1 MTYLFNTPDHEREML
16 RTIGLE
22 STDELFQEIPAD
34 IRLSRPLALPPP
46 LGEME
51 LERELRALA
60 SRNSGSGSRACF
72 LGGGVYDHFIP
83 AAVDEIAGRGEF
95 YTAYT
100 PYQAEASQGS
110 LQAFFEYQSLVCRLT
125 GMDVCNASLYE
136 GGTAVSEAAF
146 MAMRVTDRHDKVV
159 ILGSVHPEYR
169 HVLATYLSN
178 LKCELVVIPTPE
190 GTADAAKVKT
200 FLDDKTAC
208 LIFQHP
214 NFFGCLEEPDELT
227 KLAHSVGALSV
238 VSFDPISLG
247 LLRRPGDYGADV
259 AVAEGQPL
267 GIPMQY
273 GGPFLGVFTCR
284 GEFLRKMP
292 GRLVGRTTDRSGRT
306 CYTLTIQAREQH
318 IRREKAT
325 SNICTNQGLLALRAT
340 VYLSLVGPR
349 GLREVAELCCRKAHY
364 AADRLDSVAG
374 LPRVFADRPFFKEF
388 VLSCPAGV
396 ERVLSRVRQAGFDFG
411 PVLSRFAATG
421 EPGHNNGI
429 PGNGILVAVT
439 EQRTRQEIDALTAAL
454 AEGRSASVGQTAS
467 ARPRES
473 SASR

>member
-1 MTYLFNTPDHEREML
+1 MTYLFNTPDQQRDML
-16 RTIGLE
+16 QTIGAA
-22 STDELFQEIPAD
+22 SVDELFEQIPPA
-34 IRLSRPLALPPP
+34 IRLNRPLNLAPAA
-46 LGEME
+46 GEME
-51 LERELRALA
+51 LERELRGLA
-60 SRNSGSGSRACF
+60 SRNSGCGSRACF

-110 LQAFFEYQSLVCRLT
+110 LQTFFEYQSLICRLT

-146 MAMRVTDRHDKVV
+146 MAMRVTDRHEKIVV
-159 ILGSVHPEYR
+159 LGSVHPEYR
-169 HVLATYLSN
+169 QVLRTYLSN
-178 LKCELVVIPTPE
+178 LKCELVVVPTPA
-190 GTADAAKVKT
+190 GTADLAKVKAAV
-200 FLDDKTAC
+200 DDRTAC
-208 LIFQHP
+208 LVFQHP
-214 NFFGCLEEPDELT
+214 NFFGCLEEPEELT
-227 KLAHSVGALSV
+227 RVAREVGALSV

-284 GEFLRKMP
+284 NEYLRKMP
-292 GRLVGRTTDRSGRT
+292 GRLVGRTTDRSGHP

-340 VYLSLVGPR
+340 VYLSLLGPE
-349 GLREVAELCCRKAHY
+349 GLREAAELCCQKAHY
-364 AADRLDSVAG
+364 AAEQLSTVAG
-374 LPRVFADRPFFKEF
+374 LPRAFADRPFFKEF
-388 VLSCPAGV
+388 VLSCPGDV
-396 ERVLSRVRQAGFDFG
+396 ERVLSRARQAGFDIGPSLSHFG
-411 PVLSRFAATG
+411 DDESGAKQ
-421 EPGHNNGI
+421 
-429 PGNGILVAVT
+429 NGILVAVT
-439 EQRTRQEIDALTAAL
+439 EKRTRQEIDALAA
-454 AEGRSASVGQTAS
+454 AMAAGSAAVGKPA
-467 ARPRES
+467 S
-473 SASR
+473 SAPR